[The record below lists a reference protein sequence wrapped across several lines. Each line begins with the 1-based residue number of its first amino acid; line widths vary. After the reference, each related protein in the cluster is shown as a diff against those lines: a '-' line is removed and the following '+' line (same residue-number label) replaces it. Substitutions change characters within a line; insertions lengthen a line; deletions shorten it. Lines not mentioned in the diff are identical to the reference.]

1 MQVQNLYMKK
11 HSNSVGRV
19 VTSSSP
25 VTFPVWE
32 ILYIVDTLT
41 YLITCYFLTYLC
53 TYLLSYLFSYSMEQS
68 PSWEANQFSA
78 TQETPR
84 ILWNLKVYYHSN
96 KDPPPVPILNL
107 LDPVHTLT
115 SHFLKIHLNIIL
127 PSISCSP
134 RWYCWHTICL
144 IKISPLTL
152 LLKMFWLY

>member
-1 MQVQNLYMKK
+1 MKK

-68 PSWEANQFSA
+68 PS
-78 TQETPR
+78 
-84 ILWNLKVYYHSN
+84 
-96 KDPPPVPILNL
+96 
-107 LDPVHTLT
+107 
-115 SHFLKIHLNIIL
+115 
-127 PSISCSP
+127 
-134 RWYCWHTICL
+134 
-144 IKISPLTL
+144 
-152 LLKMFWLY
+152 